1 VFVPV
6 TITPLLIQ
14 PKKKKK
20 KIPAVDIWLF
30 PQLPENNIIKT
41 KLFYFFIFFPKQS
54 IDLFFLFLPA
64 LHCCCCCPAKK

>member
-1 VFVPV
+1 VCVFVPV

-30 PQLPENNIIKT
+30 PQLPENNKNKIILYFY
-41 KLFYFFIFFPKQS
+41 LFPQTIDRSFFSFPS
-54 IDLFFLFLPA
+54 CTALLLLLPS
-64 LHCCCCCPAKK
+64 